1 MELVFPYHYAPFA
14 ADFTN
19 LEELFPEGVKF
30 KLGEPFR
37 PFEQLMSVLPAASG
51 HTLPQVFRDL
61 MSNPDSEI
69 IDFYPEEFEIDMNG
83 KKMSWQGIPLLP
95 FIDEK
100 RLLDAVQ
107 KKYELLTPD
116 EKSRNTNKEAELF
129 ISPANKNFSKFSEK
143 LYKENENEVTF
154 KYAKSGLSGKI
165 FKLGTFNPEG
175 CLIFLE

>member
-107 KKYELLTPD
+107 K
-116 EKSRNTNKEAELF
+116 NMN
-129 ISPANKNFSKFSEK
+129 
-143 LYKENENEVTF
+143 
-154 KYAKSGLSGKI
+154 
-165 FKLGTFNPEG
+165 
-175 CLIFLE
+175 C

>member
-1 MELVFPYHYAPFA
+1 MGSIILLSRMSILELVFPYHYAPFA

-69 IDFYPEEFEIDMNG
+69 IDFI
-83 KKMSWQGIPLLP
+83 L
-95 FIDEK
+95 
-100 RLLDAVQ
+100 
-107 KKYELLTPD
+107 
-116 EKSRNTNKEAELF
+116 
-129 ISPANKNFSKFSEK
+129 KNLK
-143 LYKENENEVTF
+143 L
-154 KYAKSGLSGKI
+154 I
-165 FKLGTFNPEG
+165 
-175 CLIFLE
+175 